1 MWMSLRLVWAQECIK
16 VATKKSQQFKW
27 GPGFL
32 EKDVQAFKV
41 RKHVAETSD
50 GFTIHPK
57 KCRNLVTLRL
67 LGGIWQVRPKLL
79 KIWDDSKVYSIYVS
93 GISRCTC
100 VNPKYDITSAYLVRN
115 FYFRHYSIITE
126 SKFPK
131 FSSNCVVF
139 PVRCA
144 QVYWCSA
151 TLCWY
156 LLE

>member
-1 MWMSLRLVWAQECIK
+1 MWMSLKLVWAQECIK
-16 VATKKSQQFKW
+16 VATLKSQQFKW

-32 EKDVQAFKV
+32 EKHVQAFKV

-93 GISRCTC
+93 GISCCTC
-100 VNPKYDITSAYLVRN
+100 VNPKYDITSAYLVWN
-115 FYFRHYSIITE
+115 FYFRQSLQILNSQSSHPTVL
-126 SKFPK
+126 
-131 FSSNCVVF
+131 FS

-144 QVYWCSA
+144 QVYWCFA